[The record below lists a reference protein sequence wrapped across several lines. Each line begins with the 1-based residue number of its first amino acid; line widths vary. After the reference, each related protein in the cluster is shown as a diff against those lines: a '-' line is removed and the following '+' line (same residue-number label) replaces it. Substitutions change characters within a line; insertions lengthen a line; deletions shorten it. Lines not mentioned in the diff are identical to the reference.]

1 MFKKEWLLNPW
12 ILVAALIVG
21 MASGHFFKNQ
31 IAYIEPFGNLFLA
44 SISMCILPLILFSMV
59 SSFAKAVKNREEA
72 KFLIRFLTIAV
83 AAIFITA
90 CMGVIAAFSSN
101 IFGVISEESKMFV
114 GNILVMDEV
123 PEKYTQVA
131 DASTASSPLMDFIE
145 HIIAPNIVLKVIEGN
160 YLPLLFF
167 SCLLGLSLGFVK
179 RSTDATVK
187 TFDDLYYAVVNIIAG
202 LMYFLP
208 FALIAIFG
216 NFVAEHGFFVI
227 INVAKMLVL
236 LFIVGILIFSVH
248 VYLIARAYKQS
259 FFYVLNAIKQ
269 PVLIG
274 FMTSSSLAAF
284 PSLTQVLDK
293 EFHISKD
300 LIELATPLSLFLNQ
314 QGTTLMV
321 SFIAILLASLFKIP
335 LSIELVLVIMF
346 SAMLF
351 SIASSGTPFIAVIAL
366 FAIPLAPLGIP
377 LDSVFVF
384 LIIIFLI
391 ADPLVTAINVSSS
404 ITITTLLNK
413 YERLIPVEKGDI
425 F

>member
-248 VYLIARAYKQS
+248 VYLIARAYKRS